1 MMAGGR
7 KQNRHRGL
15 ATVEAAIVFP
25 LLLILTLG
33 VIEYGWMFLKAQQ
46 ITNAARQA
54 ARIAIRPDSSNT
66 DVLNQI
72 DTLMTSAEMEGSG
85 YAVTFTPADISALAV
100 GDNLEIQVSVPWAN
114 IGLMNIPL
122 LPAPASIQA
131 SVSMAKEGP

>member
-1 MMAGGR
+1 MVGGR
-7 KQNRHRGL
+7 KQNRYRGL

-33 VIEYGWMFLKAQQ
+33 AIEYGWMFLKAQQ

-85 YAVTFTPADISALAV
+85 YAVTFTPADISTLAV
-100 GDNLEIQVSVPWAN
+100 GDHLEIQVSVPWAN

-122 LPAPASIQA
+122 LPAPASIGA
-131 SVSMAKEGP
+131 SVAMAKEGP